1 MRLTPGDPAHI
12 EALQDGMDR
21 LLQQDWKGKD
31 ADDLARQL
39 RKLRLQITVATVEYQ
54 AQMRELQAE
63 RRRAS

>member
-1 MRLTPGDPAHI
+1 
-12 EALQDGMDR
+12 MDR

-31 ADDLARQL
+31 AEELANAL

-54 AQMRELQAE
+54 AQMRGLQEE